1 MVLSNSAKRAR
12 YQNTIMNQNQ
22 GGGSKKAGL
31 VPLATK
37 TQAKMIALRNRH
49 YPQSRAFMAMT
60 MNPRVSQSA
69 NIGRRMNIDYWHI
82 PGTK

>member
-1 MVLSNSAKRAR
+1 MVLSNSATRAR

-37 TQAKMIALRNRH
+37 TEAKTIALRSRG
-49 YPQSRAFMAMT
+49 YPQSRKFMDMT
-60 MNPRVSQSA
+60 VNPRVSQSA
-69 NIGRRMNIDYWHI
+69 NIGRRMNINYWKI
-82 PGTK
+82 PGL

>member
-1 MVLSNSAKRAR
+1 MVLSNSATRAR

-37 TQAKMIALRNRH
+37 TEAKMIALRSRG
-49 YPQSRAFMAMT
+49 YPQSRKFMAMT
-60 MNPRVSQSA
+60 VNPRVSQSA
-69 NIGRRMNIDYWHI
+69 NIGRRMNIDYWKI
-82 PGTK
+82 PGL

>member
-49 YPQSRAFMAMT
+49 YPQSRKIMSMT
-60 MNPRVSQSA
+60 MNPLVSQSA
-69 NIGRRMNIDYWHI
+69 NIGRRMNIDYWKI
-82 PGTK
+82 PGL

>member
-1 MVLSNSAKRAR
+1 MVLSNSSMRAR

-37 TQAKMIALRNRH
+37 TEAKMIALRTRG
-49 YPQSRAFMAMT
+49 YPQSRKFMSMT
-60 MNPRVSQSA
+60 INPRVSQSA
-69 NIGRRMNIDYWHI
+69 NIGRRMNIDYWKI
-82 PGTK
+82 PGL

>member
-37 TQAKMIALRNRH
+37 THAKMLALRNRH

-69 NIGRRMNIDYWHI
+69 NIGRRVNLDYWHV